1 MRREDNIIVE
11 VWWPR
16 TVDNKIL
23 VVVVVVV
30 KWR

>member
-1 MRREDNIIVE
+1 MRREDNIIVA
-11 VWWPR
+11 VWRPR

-23 VVVVVVV
+23 VVVVV

>member
-16 TVDNKIL
+16 TVGNKIL
-23 VVVVVVV
+23 VVVVVV
-30 KWR
+30 KFR

>member
-1 MRREDNIIVE
+1 MRREDNIIVA
-11 VWWPR
+11 VWRPG

-23 VVVVVVV
+23 VVVVVV

>member
-23 VVVVVVV
+23 VVVVVV
-30 KWR
+30 KFR

>member
-16 TVDNKIL
+16 KVDNKIL
-23 VVVVVVV
+23 VVAVVVR
-30 KWR
+30 WR